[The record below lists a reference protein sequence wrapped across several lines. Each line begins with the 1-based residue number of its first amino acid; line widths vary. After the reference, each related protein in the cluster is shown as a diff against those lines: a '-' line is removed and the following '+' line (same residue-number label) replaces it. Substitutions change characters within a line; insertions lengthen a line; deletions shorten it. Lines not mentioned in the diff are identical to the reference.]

1 MGVESFEPLVVHQL
15 LEVTYR
21 YVTSVLEDAKV
32 YSEHAQ
38 KREIDLSDVRLAVHM
53 KTEQSFSSPPPRD
66 YLMET
71 ARHKNSTPIPLVHE
85 KFGLRLPPERYCLT
99 APNYNVKAT
108 QKLSKPK
115 GPAVPLTATFRTST
129 QPIRTTVPQTSSG
142 VGSDLQASSLFPMS
156 PLLTSHQLSMGSGD
170 TAKDSGITATMAQLG
185 PSVQGGSSIP
195 LIGSSPSVSSG
206 VSTTEDILNMP
217 SVLGQN
223 NF

>member
-1 MGVESFEPLVVHQL
+1 MYLVQTKRPCCTPNSHVQNIHSTNTNNCSSSKLQGAISSHKQITYPLCSL
-15 LEVTYR
+15 
-21 YVTSVLEDAKV
+21 
-32 YSEHAQ
+32 
-38 KREIDLSDVRLAVHM
+38 
-53 KTEQSFSSPPPRD
+53 
-66 YLMET
+66 
-71 ARHKNSTPIPLVHE
+71 
-85 KFGLRLPPERYCLT
+85 
-99 APNYNVKAT
+99 
-108 QKLSKPK
+108 
-115 GPAVPLTATFRTST
+115 
-129 QPIRTTVPQTSSG
+129 QTSSG